1 MADAK
6 QLAADERRDLAD
18 LLDTLTPEQ
27 WAAPS
32 LCDGWTVRDV
42 VAHVVSYEEL
52 GLLGIPLNMVRAG
65 FRPGPM
71 NDLRRNAYRNHTPE
85 QLVEILRAHLRPQGL
100 TAMFGGAIGLT
111 DCLIHHQDI
120 RRPLGIARQVPAE
133 RVAVTLDFSFRA
145 PVLPTKANAA
155 GLQVTAT
162 DLDFE
167 RGTGPE
173 VRGPGEALLLALAG
187 RAEALDELDGSGVTT
202 LSERVGR

>member
-6 QLAADERRDLAD
+6 QLAAEERRDLAD

-42 VAHVVSYEEL
+42 VARVISYEEL
-52 GLLGIPLNMVRAG
+52 GLLGIPLTMVRAG

-71 NDLRRNAYRNHTPE
+71 NDLRRNAYRDHTPE
-85 QLVEILRAHLRPQGL
+85 QLVDVLRAHLRPQGL

-120 RRPLGIARQVPAE
+120 RRPLGLSRQVPVE

-145 PVLPTKANAA
+145 PVLPTKGNAS
-155 GLQVTAT
+155 GLKVTAT

-173 VRGPGEALLLALAG
+173 VRGPGEALLLGLAG
-187 RAEALDELDGSGVTT
+187 RRAALDDLEGPGVEELRRKLG
-202 LSERVGR
+202 